1 MTASSR
7 FARLCSIG
15 ALCLLVSLGAAT
27 SAAAD
32 WLIVPHFG
40 AVFGGDTTLVDL
52 DQSAGAKK
60 FTFGGSVGLLSDGIF
75 GVEADVGHTPH
86 FFERGA
92 RTALI
97 TDSTVT
103 TLTGNVLMA
112 VPLAVTRESL
122 RPYLVGGVGMMHAS
136 SNDVADIFS
145 FRSNLLALSLGGGA
159 IGLVTPRT
167 GFRFDLRQFRSLS
180 PDNSATTTTAGGT
193 RLSFWRASV
202 GIVIRY

>member
-1 MTASSR
+1 MTRAFR
-7 FARLCSIG
+7 FARLCTLG
-15 ALCLLVSLGAAT
+15 ALSVLMNVGAVSP
-27 SAAAD
+27 AAAD
-32 WLIVPHFG
+32 WLIIPHFG

-60 FTFGGSVGLLSDGIF
+60 FTFGGSFDLLTDGIL
-75 GVEADVGHTPH
+75 GVEADVGHSPH

-97 TDSTVT
+97 TESTVT
-103 TLTGNVLMA
+103 TLMGNVIVA

-122 RPYLVGGVGMMHAS
+122 RPYLVGGLGMMHAS

-145 FRSNLLALSLGGGA
+145 FRSNLLGLSLGGGA

-180 PDNSATTTTAGGT
+180 AEDAAPTTSGGA